1 MSKVQDILNERGATH
16 GDYDSIVRARGKMQ
30 DELIKMYQS
39 RHNGN
44 YPPTHIL
51 TMWGDI
57 ILKLVR
63 SAANTKHQD
72 NWDDLAGYATIIQIV
87 MTDEINR
94 EK

>member
-1 MSKVQDILNERGATH
+1 MSDVQNILNERGATH
-16 GDYDSIVRARGKMQ
+16 GDYDSIVRARGKML

-39 RHNGN
+39 RYDGR

-51 TMWGDI
+51 IMWGDI

-63 SAANTKHQD
+63 SAANTSHKD

-87 MTDEINR
+87 MSDELG
-94 EK
+94 KD